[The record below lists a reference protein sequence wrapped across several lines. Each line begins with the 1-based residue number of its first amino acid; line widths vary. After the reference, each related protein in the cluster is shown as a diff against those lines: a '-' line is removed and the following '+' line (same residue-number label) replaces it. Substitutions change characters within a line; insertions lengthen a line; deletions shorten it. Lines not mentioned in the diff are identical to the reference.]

1 MVILRFGLLWERNLA
16 AERPVKPPPMI
27 KKSVSWSAD
36 SGVMAGDSRDL
47 CQKDGVA
54 LRVHEKSM
62 LKEKAKKPQ
71 DHDFTLTFLFFL
83 LSSFFHSMY
92 DHEARLGYVLEHRGR
107 GSHLVCF
114 ESSKILEQDVQDLH
128 GLGWFSNP
136 ECRRGPPRGQV
147 FRGEKEGR
155 GEGGRKKKLESALN

>member
-62 LKEKAKKPQ
+62 LKEKAKKQQ

-83 LSSFFHSMY
+83 LSF
-92 DHEARLGYVLEHRGR
+92 
-107 GSHLVCF
+107 
-114 ESSKILEQDVQDLH
+114 ILCTITKPAWVMCWNTEV
-128 GLGWFSNP
+128 
-136 ECRRGPPRGQV
+136 
-147 FRGEKEGR
+147 
-155 GEGGRKKKLESALN
+155 GGAI